1 LPNSLIPSFPN
12 FSIDSK
18 QLLKRAR
25 DLGFGKAVAMAGAAP
40 FLRNLPSRGCFTQPA
55 TSTSGQ
61 LTVYVC
67 QHDTAPPEEQL
78 IKTDSTN
85 ILIRALTLGKK
96 KGKVE
101 TKAAKDNKG
110 KVVEE
115 TKGKRPAERVAEEK
129 PVAKR
134 ANIGSGSAAEG
145 GSSRLQEKDLQVLT
159 VQKLKAMLKERSL
172 PQKGNK
178 DELIARLVGQK
189 K

>member
-1 LPNSLIPSFPN
+1 
-12 FSIDSK
+12 
-18 QLLKRAR
+18 
-25 DLGFGKAVAMAGAAP
+25 MAGAAP
-40 FLRNLPSRGCFTQPA
+40 FLSNLPSRGCFSQPA

-85 ILIRALTLGKK
+85 ILIRALTLNK

-101 TKAAKDNKG
+101 PKSAAKDNKG
-110 KVVEE
+110 KVPAVEE
-115 TKGKRPAERVAEEK
+115 SKGKRPAERVSEDK

-134 ANIGSGSAAEG
+134 ANTGSGSTAEG
-145 GSSRLQEKDLQVLT
+145 GSSRLVEKDLQILT
-159 VQKLKAMLKERSL
+159 VQKLKAMLKEKGL
-172 PQKGNK
+172 PLKGIK
-178 DELIARLVGQK
+178 DELIARLMNQK